1 MEHYIDVYAGRPGA
15 GKTIYVQNEIKHL
28 LSNPKNVVVWV
39 GFKLPSR
46 IAEINPKNLFFF
58 DFSQASRAI
67 GFAMDTVYAADEDTF
82 VYLFYDQCRYEMLP
96 GRRDIL
102 VAAAK
107 AGVRVSVTVQAFHQV
122 DKDDTAW
129 LNKYCQPFIIK
140 HGRTP
145 RLATEDEIN
154 NFYR

>member
-15 GKTIYVQNEIKHL
+15 GKTIYVQNEIEHL

-67 GFAMDTVYAADEDTF
+67 GFAMHTVYAADEDTF
-82 VYLFYDQCRYEMLP
+82 V
-96 GRRDIL
+96 
-102 VAAAK
+102 
-107 AGVRVSVTVQAFHQV
+107 
-122 DKDDTAW
+122 
-129 LNKYCQPFIIK
+129 
-140 HGRTP
+140 
-145 RLATEDEIN
+145 
-154 NFYR
+154 

>member
-1 MEHYIDVYAGRPGA
+1 LEHYIDVYAGLPGA
-15 GKTIYVQNEIKHL
+15 GKTIYVQNEIEHL

-107 AGVRVSVTVQAFHQV
+107 AGVRISVTVQAFHQV

-140 HGRTP
+140 HSRAP

>member
-1 MEHYIDVYAGRPGA
+1 MSCELVH
-15 GKTIYVQNEIKHL
+15 
-28 LSNPKNVVVWV
+28 
-39 GFKLPSR
+39 
-46 IAEINPKNLFFF
+46 
-58 DFSQASRAI
+58 
-67 GFAMDTVYAADEDTF
+67 TVYAADEDTF

-107 AGVRVSVTVQAFHQV
+107 AGVRISVTVQAFHQV

-140 HGRTP
+140 HGRAP